1 MKTVAIVDDDVYI
14 GDMLEEVLAKSGY
27 RPLRAY
33 SGSEALLLL
42 QTETPD
48 LILLDLMLPGV
59 CGEKVME
66 KIKGIPVIVISA
78 KNDTD
83 EKVKL
88 LLGGAADYISKP
100 FDIKEL
106 LARITVALRDKNA
119 GADIIT
125 KGGITLNSS
134 DKTVRANGAYIKL
147 TRTEFAILKYLMINE
162 NTVISKSKLLDRISA
177 DTPDCT
183 ESSLKIHISNLR
195 KKLRGATGCDPIES
209 VWGVGYIFT
218 GS

>member
-195 KKLRGATGCDPIES
+195 KKLRGATGSDPIES

>member
-42 QTETPD
+42 QKEKPD

-106 LARITVALRDKNA
+106 LARITVALRDKSA

-125 KGGITLNSS
+125 KSGITLNAS

-183 ESSLKIHISNLR
+183 EASLKIHISNLR
-195 KKLRGATGCDPIES
+195 KKLRGATGSDHIDS